1 MDHRYTTAVTFDTF
15 RCLLPSDQGYSRI
28 PVPQK
33 RPVKG
38 CQTLHATPGDEG
50 QGTRAGI
57 LLDPGIA
64 VTVTDAPDDNL
75 EHEDRNFVA
84 EITVRPHCG

>member
-1 MDHRYTTAVTFDTF
+1 M
-15 RCLLPSDQGYSRI
+15 
-28 PVPQK
+28 
-33 RPVKG
+33 KG
-38 CQTLHATPGDEG
+38 RQTLHATPEDEG

-64 VTVTDAPDDNL
+64 VMVTDAPDDNP

-84 EITVRPHCG
+84 EITVRPHGG